1 MDVSPN
7 NLKMVVALNNG
18 TISLIDTRTGKILGV
33 SILQHSDICQVTWL
47 DNDRF
52 ASVHNIHQTV
62 IWQTNPRL
70 GVELKIEP
78 ATILCRHSEE
88 QFLALQSNKLR
99 FYRRSQSH
107 TEVKVRPEFISG
119 SITAIEVLRLNR
131 NFLLGTSNGSIK
143 LCC

>member
-7 NLKMVVALNNG
+7 NLKIVVALNNG

-33 SILQHSDICQVTWL
+33 SILQHSDISQVIWL

-52 ASVHNIHQTV
+52 ASVHNVHQTL

-70 GVELKIEP
+70 GMEHKIES
-78 ATILCRHSEE
+78 ASLLCRHSDE

-99 FYRRSQSH
+99 FYRKNQSH
-107 TEVKVRPEFISG
+107 TEVKIRPEFING
-119 SITAIEVLRLNR
+119 ITAIEVLRLNK